1 MPRTRWPLFV
11 RRSVGNMSFKLRVQ
25 RWGVVQQVKNLN
37 KHEDLISVSRI
48 MYKLCTTAAVSNL
61 SALSAGWE
69 IEAGESQELEDQL
82 V

>member
-1 MPRTRWPLFV
+1 M
-11 RRSVGNMSFKLRVQ
+11 
-25 RWGVVQQVKNLN
+25 VQQVKNLH